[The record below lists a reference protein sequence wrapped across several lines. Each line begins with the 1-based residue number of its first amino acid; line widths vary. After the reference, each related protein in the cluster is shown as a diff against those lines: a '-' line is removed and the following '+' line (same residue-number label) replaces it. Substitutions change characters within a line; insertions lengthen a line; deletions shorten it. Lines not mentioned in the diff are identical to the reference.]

1 MGNKELSMLGSPPEV
16 AWKDTGNILTMQRKV
31 KVSEAVGIGRTGAE
45 RILNSKGVY
54 SRCSLP
60 RIVPVDTSD
69 DDNLGDKPS
78 LMGEEVVET
87 NWGELVQ
94 VYREEETEIA
104 TQGLT

>member
-1 MGNKELSMLGSPPEV
+1 M

-31 KVSEAVGIGRTGAE
+31 KVSEAVRIGRTGAE

-94 VYREEETEIA
+94 VYREEETERA
-104 TQGLT
+104 AQGLT